1 MPDKRTRVP
10 NISPYSDGHTP
21 FAALYTTP
29 DKSKPNVKIKGILTS
44 LIAHIYGHI
53 SAADPIAPKMNTGF
67 LPIRSDSAAK
77 AGIAAS
83 ATTLARTRTVSIVER
98 GICIVLT
105 AYDNVNTLKIVLTTD
120 TNAAKITRM
129 TFALLLV
136 NSIVTGAFWDFLSPS
151 LNAGVSGKVLRT
163 HIPTATTTALKK
175 KGMRHP
181 QNNNCSSG
189 KAEIGR
195 NTKVAKINPACVP
208 LSVKLVKNARRCAG
222 ACSSVIEFA
231 PACSPAADKPCSM
244 RSTTNIIGA
253 AIPI

>member
-105 AYDNVNTLKIVLTTD
+105 AY

-181 QNNNCSSG
+181 QDNN
-189 KAEIGR
+189 
-195 NTKVAKINPACVP
+195 
-208 LSVKLVKNARRCAG
+208 
-222 ACSSVIEFA
+222 
-231 PACSPAADKPCSM
+231 
-244 RSTTNIIGA
+244 
-253 AIPI
+253 